1 MKKNI
6 LIIFVCFVYFSSFGG
21 NEQRVGQ
28 AGGTQLLI
36 NPWAR
41 SSGWGL
47 SNSAS
52 IRGLEAQFAN
62 VAGLAFTNSTEL
74 VLSRTNWLSTG
85 GGMSVGN
92 INSFGFSQKVGE
104 SGVLAMGIMTLNF
117 GDIEIT
123 TVDLPEGGIGS
134 FSPSFSNI
142 GISYAKEF
150 SNSIY
155 GGFTLRVIS
164 ERISNVSSGGMAFDA
179 GIQYVTGDNDRVKF
193 GVALRNVGPRLMF
206 KGDGLSFRGWVNN
219 DDYTMTL
226 EQRSEGYELPSLL
239 NIGLSY
245 DILPSQFHRITTAAT
260 FTSNAFQK
268 DLYRFGFEYSFRDM
282 FMFRSG
288 YVLEPESS
296 LDNSTFLKGLTAGFT
311 IEVPLGGTKFGL
323 DYSYRHS
330 DPFQGSHS
338 FGLRIDL

>member
-1 MKKNI
+1 MKKINLLFFVS
-6 LIIFVCFVYFSSFGG
+6 LIVSAVFAG

-47 SNSAS
+47 SNSAGV
-52 IRGLEAQFAN
+52 RGLEAQFGN
-62 VAGLAFTNSTEL
+62 IAGLAFTNSTEL
-74 VLSRTNWLSTG
+74 ILSRTNWLSLGSG
-85 GGMSVGN
+85 GSVGN
-92 INSFGFSQKVGE
+92 INAFGFAQKVGE

-117 GDIEIT
+117 GDIDIT
-123 TVDLPEGGIGS
+123 TVDLPEGGIGN

-142 GISYAKEF
+142 GVSYAKEF

-155 GGFTLRVIS
+155 GGFTIRVIS

-179 GIQYVTGDNDRVKF
+179 GIQYVTGENDKVKF
-193 GVALRNVGPRLMF
+193 GVALKNVGPRLAF
-206 KGDGLSFRGWVNN
+206 KGDGLSFRGWVND

-239 NIGLSY
+239 NIGFSY
-245 DILPSQFHRITTAAT
+245 DILPAQFHRLTTAAT

-288 YVLEPESS
+288 YVLEPNSS
-296 LDNSTFLKGLTAGFT
+296 SDNSTFMKGPTAGFT
-311 IEVPLGGTKFGL
+311 IEMPLGGTKFGL